1 MLDAS
6 GQGGAGV
13 GTAGLSLLG
22 DSADLESRL
31 DAAFTDWD
39 SIGAW
44 TFEKV
49 TESGST
55 VGEIRSRELVGSW
68 NSKLLGLCLWPWFKC
83 DKWRYLVCT
92 VIRRTNG

>member
-1 MLDAS
+1 M
-6 GQGGAGV
+6 

-55 VGEIRSRELVGSW
+55 VGEIRSRELSGVGTPSYSAFAYGPGSSC
-68 NSKLLGLCLWPWFKC
+68 N
-83 DKWRYLVCT
+83 KWRYLVCT
-92 VIRRTNG
+92 VIWRTNGRGKF